1 MLFVKTI
8 FLAVLGFGAFSM
20 AAPID
25 NTVAVTADA
34 AAVADVNDGYVYF
47 SRIYINPIAFKRHI

>member
-1 MLFVKTI
+1 MLFVKTV

-25 NTVAVTADA
+25 STVAITADVA
-34 AAVADVNDGYVYF
+34 DVADVNDG
-47 SRIYINPIAFKRHI
+47 